1 MARPARVRMRN
12 RKPWVFARR
21 RLFGWNV
28 RLLTRGLQEEGSVRP
43 LCHRGRKLCG
53 PQVRRN
59 SYGTGPPPTRSNLV
73 PPPKGNWCHPL
84 KTTGPTLKEQEFHP
98 VHNTFVTQDTACGER
113 LEAQG
118 GTLLASHGPDLVE
131 VDRRSSDMM
140 QCTERRQCCVHRLW
154 TTVWTNDLLTTTNNR
169 NRAQIHRETARRG
182 RPERGARV
190 RPIRERHA
198 GNRR

>member
-28 RLLTRGLQEEGSVRP
+28 RLLTRGLQEKGPVRP
-43 LCHRGRKLCG
+43 LSHRGRKLCG

-73 PPPKGNWCHPL
+73 PPL
-84 KTTGPTLKEQEFHP
+84 KDP
-98 VHNTFVTQDTACGER
+98 VQNTFVTQDTACGER

-131 VDRRSSDMM
+131 VNRRSSDMM
-140 QCTERRQCCVHRLW
+140 RAAKRTLCCVHRLW
-154 TTVWTNDLLTTTNNR
+154 TTVWTNDLLTTKNTR
-169 NRAQIHRETARRG
+169 NRAQIHRVTARRG

-190 RPIRERHA
+190 RPIRERHP